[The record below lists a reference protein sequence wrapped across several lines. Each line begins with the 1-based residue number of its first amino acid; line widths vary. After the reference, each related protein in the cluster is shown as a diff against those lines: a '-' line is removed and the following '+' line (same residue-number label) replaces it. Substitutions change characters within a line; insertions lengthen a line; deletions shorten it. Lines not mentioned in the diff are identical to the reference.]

1 MRNLGMMIQEVMIQ
15 TILMMIKLNQLNKK
29 NKEKDKKMPVKIKL

>member
-29 NKEKDKKMPVKIKL
+29 NNQKDKKMPVRIKL